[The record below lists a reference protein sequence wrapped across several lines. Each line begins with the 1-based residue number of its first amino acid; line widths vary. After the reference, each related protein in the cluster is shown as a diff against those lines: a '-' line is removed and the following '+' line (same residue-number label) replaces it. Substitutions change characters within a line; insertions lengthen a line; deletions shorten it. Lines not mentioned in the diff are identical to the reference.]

1 MNNNMLIKIDEKTSI
16 FQKIRN
22 FLKSVFNKNS
32 SFENVSIYENHVYEK
47 NNFITDLKEKREIL
61 TLQEQFETGKILEE
75 NISDD
80 QKNHLINLYKEQ
92 IKTLEENLNM
102 YKNKLETYK
111 TKIIEAKKKIKG
123 I

>member
-1 MNNNMLIKIDEKTSI
+1 MNNNMLIKIDERTSI

-22 FLKSVFNKNS
+22 FLKNVFNKNS

-75 NISDD
+75 NISAD
-80 QKNHLINLYKEQ
+80 QKNYLINLYKEQ
-92 IKTLEENLNM
+92 IKTLEENLNI

-111 TKIIEAKKKIKG
+111 TKIIEAKKK
-123 I
+123 